1 MQIHLFLVTTCSEHD
16 THSAIENNLRQN
28 LFIGLTLGIKKSDT
42 MQQKWQKHWFET
54 KKSEQIFLMVF
65 GWKKNLTEKQY
76 RGLEM
81 LRFSP
86 LRPFNEVRMCVWVC
100 VSACECVWVCAY
112 VCECVWV
119 CLCVCV
125 CVQMRPILQNV
136 WEKALEKN
144 FLSNWPNQ
152 IKIFAFQDLK
162 KMRRNKVTNII

>member
-1 MQIHLFLVTTCSEHD
+1 M
-16 THSAIENNLRQN
+16 
-28 LFIGLTLGIKKSDT
+28 FIGLTLGIKKLDT

-86 LRPFNEVRMCVWVC
+86 LRPFNEVRVC
-100 VSACECVWVCAY
+100 ACEC
-112 VCECVWV
+112 V
-119 CLCVCV
+119 CLCVCECVCVCVWVRVSVSV

-136 WEKALEKN
+136 WEKSTWKKWKKI
-144 FLSNWPNQ
+144 SPQIDQ
-152 IKIFAFQDLK
+152 IKLRFLLFKIWK
-162 KMRRNKVTNII
+162 KWEVTRLQT